1 MDILLDKTGDIKL
14 SPDGDILLTNSV
26 TQSIMIRLKW
36 LEGEWRWRREE
47 GLPYF
52 NNLLIKNPDTDY
64 FESEVREKIF
74 EVEEVTDV
82 KDVSIVFDSRTR
94 QATIQFTAVTDFE
107 TIKEEVTISCQNMG

>member
-36 LEGEWRWRREE
+36 LEGEWRWKRGE

-107 TIKEEVTISCQNMG
+107 TIKEEVTISCQNTG